1 LSRIIPSSST
11 CGSERTVADLL
22 PAWPVLIAFLGV
34 SLILAVVPGPGVAY
48 IVARSV
54 TAGRRTGLVS
64 VAGVAAGNLGN
75 AVAASLGLAAI
86 LAVSSTAFLALKYAG
101 AAYLVWLGLRALRR
115 DVVASVPES
124 GMHRIRPRH
133 VLRDGFLVALL
144 NPKTMLFF
152 GSFLPQFMAADAASP
167 AQGILLGALFVAVAA
182 VTDTAYAL
190 AAAAVAPLLRG
201 RPGLQGAGRRLR
213 GGALVGLGLYTA
225 CSDSHAPQTG

>member
-1 LSRIIPSSST
+1 M
-11 CGSERTVADLL
+11 VADLL

-34 SLILAVVPGPGVAY
+34 SLVLAVAPGPGVAY

-101 AAYLVWLGLRALRR
+101 AAYLLWLGLRTLRR
-115 DVVASVPES
+115 DNVVSVPES
-124 GMHRIRPRH
+124 GMRRTRARR
-133 VLRDGFLVALL
+133 VFRDGFLVALL

-201 RPGLQGAGRRLR
+201 RTGLRGAGRRLS
-213 GGALVGLGLYTA
+213 GGALVGLGLYAA
-225 CSDSHAPQTG
+225 CGDSHAPRTG